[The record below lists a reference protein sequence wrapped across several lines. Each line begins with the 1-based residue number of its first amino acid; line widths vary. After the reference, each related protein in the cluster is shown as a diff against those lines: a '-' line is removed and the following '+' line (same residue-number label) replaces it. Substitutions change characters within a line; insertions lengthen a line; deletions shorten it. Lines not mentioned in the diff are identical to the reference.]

1 MPKLVP
7 TDWRTLVKIFKADG
21 FTEKPSTGG
30 SHVVLEK
37 PGVPRPIVIPRY
49 KEVGRDI
56 IGANMRTAGMDRN
69 KYFKLLAKV

>member
-21 FTEKPSTGG
+21 FIEKPSTGG
-30 SHVVLEK
+30 SHVTLEK

-49 KEVGRDI
+49 SELGLDI
-56 IGANMRTAGMDRN
+56 IQSNMRTAGMDRK